1 LENRA
6 QKIRKD
12 YINMKKEKRNITFKN
27 LEIRSTEKEGK
38 KYIEGIIPYN
48 SKSVPIWGTTE
59 IIDRTAFSKTL
70 KDKSEVRALW
80 NHNDSFV
87 LGNTKS
93 GTLDLGDSED
103 GLICRCELP
112 NTSYANDLW
121 EIVTRGDVKT
131 MSFGFFPIKW
141 EDSDNGKLRT
151 LKEVKLDEV
160 SYGVTYAAYPETN
173 SQTYMR
179 KIFMKRKIDIESIAE
194 ILEKEELTEEDLTA
208 LQEVVNTLNTIIKE
222 NSPEKE
228 DEAARAEP
236 PKEDTPPETDTPPE
250 SKEEDKE
257 KEAIKQEI
265 LALIDTLF
273 EIEKETSEEEELK
286 EETNE
291 E

>member
-1 LENRA
+1 
-6 QKIRKD
+6 
-12 YINMKKEKRNITFKN
+12 MKKEKRNITFNN

-38 KYIEGIIPYN
+38 KHIEGIIPYD
-48 SKSVPIWGTTE
+48 SKSVPIWGVTE
-59 IIDRTAFSKTL
+59 IIDRGAFNKTL
-70 KDKSEVRALW
+70 KDGSEVKALW

-87 LGNTKS
+87 LGNTRS
-93 GTLDLGDSED
+93 GTLELENSDD
-103 GLICRCELP
+103 GLLCRCELP
-112 NTSYANDLW
+112 NTSYANDLY

-131 MSFGFFPIKW
+131 MSFGFRPIKW
-141 EDSDNGKLRT
+141 DDSNNGKLRT
-151 LKEVKLDEV
+151 LKEVQLEEV
-160 SYGVTYAAYPETN
+160 SYGVTYAAYLETN
-173 SQTYMR
+173 SQTYIR

-208 LQEVVNTLNTIIKE
+208 LQEVIDNLTKIINE
-222 NSPEKE
+222 NKPQEK

-236 PKEDTPPETDTPPE
+236 PKEGTPPKTDTPPE
-250 SKEEDKE
+250 QKEEEKE

-273 EIEKETSEEEELK
+273 EIEKETSEEEEPK